1 MADDL
6 PSSLQPRDLPVQ
18 LRDEGGV
25 QWVALPAHARF
36 TAEEVTVSEDRWG
49 VTVQARRTPP
59 MRTPAD
65 WAEFWAQ
72 IDAHKTGGPEDDWPE
87 IDDPPPEDKD
97 LTW

>member
-1 MADDL
+1 
-6 PSSLQPRDLPVQ
+6 
-18 LRDEGGV
+18 
-25 QWVALPAHARF
+25 
-36 TAEEVTVSEDRWG
+36 
-49 VTVQARRTPP
+49 